1 MQFWVRTPVYVS
13 AVMAVLVLAG
23 SIVCVKCAGAAIS
36 ATGKN
41 DPGEVVADEFAGQS
55 VALLFAVGCGEPI
68 VVTAITGFLLF
79 RLFDISKPWP
89 IRRLEKLPG
98 GWGVL
103 ADDLLAGVYAGIVLL
118 VCLRFGAVQFVSESL
133 DFSDGRL
140 NVIKAAVLGVVQ
152 GFTEFLPVSSSGH
165 LVLFETLFKLDPET
179 PQMLLFDLAV
189 HVGTVG
195 AIFIVFR
202 RSITAFV
209 RNILRSGK
217 YLTFGRAGQ
226 AEKEAAR
233 HRYGLPAGI
242 AQIYK
247 KSPSVRLLILAVFVT
262 LITGACGLTFKK
274 YFEAA
279 FGHLKV
285 VAAMWAIT
293 GTVLLVTDARKRT
306 RLGLRRFGFLQA
318 AIVGLAQA
326 VAIMPGISRSGATI
340 CAAILV
346 GLHRRWAVEF
356 SFLIA
361 IPAILGA
368 TLLEVVKDSA
378 AISADVTVSVLVSG
392 AAAAAICGVLALKV
406 LIKASR
412 GAKLKVFGFYCYI
425 LALAVLVYLWV

>member
-1 MQFWVRTPVYVS
+1 V
-13 AVMAVLVLAG
+13 
-23 SIVCVKCAGAAIS
+23 
-36 ATGKN
+36 
-41 DPGEVVADEFAGQS
+41 
-55 VALLFAVGCGEPI
+55 
-68 VVTAITGFLLF
+68 
-79 RLFDISKPWP
+79 
-89 IRRLEKLPG
+89 
-98 GWGVL
+98 
-103 ADDLLAGVYAGIVLL
+103 
-118 VCLRFGAVQFVSESL
+118 
-133 DFSDGRL
+133 
-140 NVIKAAVLGVVQ
+140 
-152 GFTEFLPVSSSGH
+152 
-165 LVLFETLFKLDPET
+165 
-179 PQMLLFDLAV
+179 
-189 HVGTVG
+189 
-195 AIFIVFR
+195 
-202 RSITAFV
+202 
-209 RNILRSGK
+209 
-217 YLTFGRAGQ
+217 
-226 AEKEAAR
+226 
-233 HRYGLPAGI
+233 
-242 AQIYK
+242 QIYK

-306 RLGLRRFGFLQA
+306 RLGLRRFGFRQA

-368 TLLEVVKDSA
+368 TLLEVLNNSA
-378 AISADVTVSVLVSG
+378 VISAQNVTASVLVSG

-412 GAKLKVFGFYCYI
+412 DAKLKVFGFYCYI